1 LAMVLQHVS
10 WRFIEWART
19 NFNITKHHDKYDLGK
34 SSNSF
39 KGERDYI
46 SKKKRWIKTLLK
58 QRKRH

>member
-1 LAMVLQHVS
+1 MVLQHVS

-46 SKKKRWIKTLLK
+46 SKKKGGLK
-58 QRKRH
+58 HY